1 MRPSLTTP
9 SPVTWSL
16 GVALVAAHVARRLA
30 HHTGPDAL
38 VRWGAIRSGEHRL
51 AEAWR
56 LAAHG
61 WLHVHAIH
69 LALNL
74 VPLLLLGPW
83 IEQRVGRRRLA
94 ATWTL
99 ATVAGGLLSASTA
112 PSGALIVGASGGSFG
127 LLGFTLAQLSGAPVA
142 RTHRPRAL
150 RRRAPARGPHRPRRR
165 ALRAPRR
172 RPHRRHR
179 GARVQAAR
187 GRRRG
192 GLISEGG
199 SQPRRRRTEI
209 SPAEARSHAAPKSVR
224 VVRSASVQSQPF

>member
-1 MRPSLTTP
+1 MRPSLTSP
-9 SPVTWSL
+9 APVTWSL
-16 GVALVAAHVARRLA
+16 GAALVAAHLARRLA
-30 HHTGPDAL
+30 HHAGPDAL

-127 LLGFTLAQLSGAPVA
+127 LLGFTLAQLSGAPSRGRTALALFVA
-142 RTHRPRAL
+142 AHLLADLTDPGAALSAHLGGALTGAIAGLVFRPREA
-150 RRRAPARGPHRPRRR
+150 
-165 ALRAPRR
+165 
-172 RPHRRHR
+172 
-179 GARVQAAR
+179 VVAA
-187 GRRRG
+187 G
-192 GLISEGG
+192 
-199 SQPRRRRTEI
+199 
-209 SPAEARSHAAPKSVR
+209 
-224 VVRSASVQSQPF
+224 

>member
-1 MRPSLTTP
+1 MRTSLTTP

-38 VRWGAIRSGEHRL
+38 VRWGAIRSGEQRL

-127 LLGFTLAQLSGAPVA
+127 LLGFTLAQLSGTPSRGRTALALFVA
-142 RTHRPRAL
+142 AHLLADLTDPGAALSAHLGGALTGAVAGMVFRPRVA
-150 RRRAPARGPHRPRRR
+150 
-165 ALRAPRR
+165 
-172 RPHRRHR
+172 
-179 GARVQAAR
+179 VAAA
-187 GRRRG
+187 G
-192 GLISEGG
+192 
-199 SQPRRRRTEI
+199 
-209 SPAEARSHAAPKSVR
+209 
-224 VVRSASVQSQPF
+224 